1 MKKIMTILA
10 VILFAF
16 TGIGGSVFYL
26 ADIPAAVQEDQN
38 KDNFDEDGDTN
49 TTASG
54 YWSSSSYYASSFAG
68 GTGESDKP
76 YLIETAAQLARMAY
90 LINGSS
96 YASYNTK
103 SYELTADIDL
113 SAHYWVPIGNDHDFM
128 GTFYGGYHVIKGMTC
143 YMSSATDS
151 NYKVGCALFGNAK
164 KDAEIYAFSMTSIS
178 ITTASVAF
186 DTSKYYKFAGV
197 VAQLSCDSGS
207 CMLFNVNIFGSIQS
221 SFTGSPY
228 ELLMGG
234 AVGYAE
240 NAGISGI
247 QSYVTIRDSG
257 SSSSSSTRNAYCG
270 GIVGW
275 AASGCTLYGTAMLG
289 YIDFYGLGTNSA
301 AGGIAGQLAGGA
313 TLKESYAVR
322 GESIGSYYWLSRYAA
337 GGLVGK
343 VNNGTIASSWAWLA
357 LKVNSGLSTTYKGA
371 LVGHATNLKIYSVM
385 TCASSTLENCSNTC
399 GYGSYSG
406 GGITVTTGVSTFRR
420 SSSFNNYMYNSSYSE
435 SSKWYSGSPWY
446 FNYTFYNHLNYGF
459 PVLKAMCAQAYVQGN
474 SYVKTYGVKATGTG
488 VDTSYTADGND
499 GTQSGIY
506 FLIGGSLNVNT
517 TGESGSYFRYL
528 SRRAKDPIKVSSDTG
543 SLTAKSATVSDC
555 AGDYSYVHGYT
566 SNNINFYAFYSPPA
580 SKYWQSNYASAFA
593 GGTGTSSDPYL
604 ISNGSQLARLAYLSN
619 SASDYS
625 TYNSLYY
632 KLTDDIDI
640 SDRLWTPIGLLYNF
654 TGNFNG
660 NGFTIKGL
668 WCQIFSD
675 DDPVYTKT
683 SSAVNSMGLFGGVYG
698 GGYVS
703 NFVLVDV
710 DIGGDEAYQNMI
722 VAPKYSM
729 RAGAVS
735 AHLASIDST
744 VATISQVGV
753 FGSINIEFW
762 NSIGYVGGIVGYVN
776 GNILLEKSFNYAS
789 VRSECQYGSTSSGYT
804 GGIAGIVYGSSSIT
818 PIIDNCYN
826 AGYVYGE
833 GAYTGG
839 LVGESYSGTYS
850 AYYRRCYN
858 VGSVNGYYYKGGLFG
873 YIYGSGGTVNNC
885 FTDANISS
893 IYKFDRYSNYKNYDY
908 RASFVG
914 YNSSGTFSYC
924 SYNSSKCSSMIY
936 NGTTTNMSNI
946 SPFASSTTAQSYSFT
961 PFSSGSYTWSRSSSL
976 STSTTYTWRL
986 PNSST
991 TKYLNEGYPVMSWSL
1006 RQRDVTTNFSQ
1017 CGTATIALTGS
1028 GATSGEAQSYSRFGI
1043 LGMNVKIITTPTAGS
1058 YGDYTGV
1065 YETKSDGSTKV
1076 KISEE
1081 TYYYEFT
1088 KGSTYDRVG
1097 VISRG
1102 SSTANMT
1109 GILFSTSDFS
1119 TSYVYRIYWTENNA
1133 YGVSGG
1139 TVSFKNIYF
1148 EYKTSSTATY
1158 WNSLNLPTVVKSYN
1172 GVYSDGDYRSVN
1184 WQSSAISGNSF
1195 SKSCYALGKSS
1206 DTYPSATGTPTVQ
1219 YVSNSVKARKS
1230 FVFTY
1235 NSSSHNKIRIGLNGD
1250 QADATFWF
1258 STSTLSSGN
1267 TYRVVF
1273 VDNTTT
1279 YGTAG
1284 KGGSLSDIKLQW
1296 QSGSVWI
1303 DVPIPDPGSTSNG
1316 SVSRTDNYTLSFSA
1330 NSVSGNTYSNSK
1342 VQLWKTDTFVS
1353 EISATTIS
1361 ATTQYYWTTFIKGSG
1376 YYGNAY
1382 SYYAVYTARPVT
1394 FNVRVVAYTPFENA
1408 VNFPT
1413 SYSTVGSF
1421 GYSRYTTGNPMIT
1434 TKTTGSS
1441 LYNTTITSYVYR
1453 ALTLTS
1459 SVANSSWQFRGWY
1472 SSTNSIILPSDC
1484 AGTASSTSSSFS
1496 ITPENNTTRY
1506 YFAVFQPKQETI
1518 SFEGTYTSEDDGT
1531 TYTRKSSSSG
1541 YPYAMIK
1548 YVKPTYSA
1556 ITNNTTTTQYS
1567 YTTSPTSIT
1576 YTINKTYTLS
1586 ITGNGNYTF
1595 VGWYYG
1601 DTDTPT
1607 LLSTSTTY
1615 SVSGTIPTDI
1625 HARFKRKVVNYDVYI
1640 MTDEG
1645 TGTYVNSAN
1654 GGNPTW
1660 DYYNRT
1666 NAYIH
1671 TTLSSLTHFEIQAGT
1686 TVNIGYSN
1694 DYYAKDGYKFMG
1706 VSTNATAPTYSG
1718 SSNGLNIRSL
1728 TAGSSTTSTYKIY
1741 LFYKKIT
1748 TNNRLKHATKNLT
1761 KISNVNVSNVVK
1773 DHEFKLNENGF
1784 YESQIFGQNYDYAL
1798 AKVSFRLAEAGDV
1811 TFDYI
1816 SYGEMY
1822 QDYGIFGNLDTT
1834 LSSSYSIDSS
1844 SYIKLSTNGQY
1855 NDGKLRQ
1862 LVYKSVSAGDHYVY
1876 VKYRKDSSGSAG
1888 YDSLQFRLVTEYSK
1902 TSYWYFE
1909 DGEYPQS
1916 YVGDELN
1923 NTLTSGVA
1931 TSLGYLDYNNG
1942 KTDITMSSDPK
1953 EENPIMIYSYSG
1965 KKYAAMKAPKTQTLI
1980 MNDGNSYTFTEGKTY
1995 CFAFEPI
2002 RWRVNGE
2009 EPLVHNEAVMTGTTY
2024 YTLSKDLKYQDKI
2037 TVNMWAYMDNWSEY
2051 ATQNMV
2057 MLSCSESGG
2066 FSIETSEDSSQYVR
2080 YTAYDKGV
2088 GYKYADMLG
2097 VRWASLAPG
2106 WHMFTFTFNGSYI
2119 TGYVDG
2125 NIMGPTSSTFTS
2137 GEIGYNANNTIF
2149 VGAEAADNTT
2159 TPETSRRFIGKVDKD
2174 IKIVNYAMTSSEIS
2188 NLYKEFNLKS
2198 YWNFGERRT
2207 GFDVVSQNVLGFGAV
2222 NSDLTDVKEDWK
2234 FEESNMYK
2242 NVSKSSTSSTG
2253 VANASFKYKQNG
2265 EATLYS
2271 KMLYWGA
2278 SSSNSGD
2285 IYDYIKIDNIREGEQ
2300 FVLNVSLLSGTITA
2314 SGYPAIVLDV
2324 VKDDKSGL
2332 TTRNNAEIY
2341 FKTGTTSYSA
2351 TLTVKEGTVKEGSLL
2366 KVWFWK
2372 DSTYT
2377 LTCEN
2382 VVLKIEVKRI
2392 PAHDYQYF
2400 APTSAGQDKVKSY
2413 VLLEENI
2420 RVASMKELE
2429 YNLND
2434 LRANASDMVAFFMGV
2449 DADKYCEYWTRDL
2462 GVYLKNGYTIT
2473 SNGQKKTAWLN
2484 RVSGIRFSIT
2494 FAEGWNGF

>member
-10 VILFAF
+10 IILFAF
-16 TGIGGSVFYL
+16 TCVGGSVFYL
-26 ADIPAAVQEDQN
+26 ADIPAAVQEEKN
-38 KDNFDEDGDTN
+38 KDNFDEDGETN

-54 YWSSSSYYASSFAG
+54 YWSSYYASSFAG

-76 YLIETAAQLARMAY
+76 YLIETAEQLARMAY

-164 KDAEIYAFSMTSIS
+164 QNAEIYSFSMTGIS

-207 CMLFNVNIFGSIQS
+207 CMLFNVNIFGTIQS
-221 SFTGSPY
+221 SFSGSPY

-234 AVGYAE
+234 AVGYAQ

-247 QSYVTIRDSG
+247 QSYVTIRDSS

-270 GIVGW
+270 GVVGW
-275 AASGCTLYGTAMLG
+275 AASGCSLYGTAMLG
-289 YIDFYGLGTNSA
+289 YIDFYGLGTNS
-301 AGGIAGQLAGGA
+301 GGGGLVGQLSGGA
-313 TLKESYAVR
+313 EIKESYAVY
-322 GESIGSYYWLSRYAA
+322 GTNPGGSFWLSRYAG
-337 GGLVGK
+337 GGLVGR
-343 VNNGTIASSWAWLA
+343 VNTGKIISSWSYLGIYLNSSSFSTKYKGGLVGYASSLTIYCAA
-357 LKVNSGLSTTYKGA
+357 LYNSTSIGYT
-371 LVGHATNLKIYSVM
+371 YSVGNNSFSGSG
-385 TCASSTLENCSNTC
+385 ASWLSAAS
-399 GYGSYSG
+399 
-406 GGITVTTGVSTFRR
+406 FRR
-420 SSSFNNYMYNSSYSE
+420 SSTFNSYMQNDSYSE
-435 SSKWYSGSPWY
+435 SQKWWYGSPW
-446 FNYTFYNHLNYGF
+446 NYDSDSYNHLNYGF

-474 SYVKTYGVKATGTG
+474 SYLKTYGVKTTGTG
-488 VDTSYTADGND
+488 VDTSYTAGGND

-506 FLIGGSLNVNT
+506 FLIGGSLTVNT

-528 SRRAKDPIKVSSDTG
+528 SRRAKDLMKVSSDTG
-543 SLTAKSATVSDC
+543 SLTTKSATVSDC

-580 SKYWQSNYASAFA
+580 SKYWQSNYASSFA
-593 GGTGTSSDPYL
+593 GGSGTSSSPYL
-604 ISNGSQLARLAYLSN
+604 ISNGAQLARLAYLSN

-640 SDRLWTPIGLLYNF
+640 SDRIWTPIGLKYNF

-675 DDPVYTKT
+675 DDPVYTNT

-710 DIGGDEAYQNMI
+710 DIGGDETYQNMI

-729 RAGAVS
+729 RTGAVS
-735 AHLASIDST
+735 AHLASTNST

-753 FGSINIEFW
+753 FGSINIKFW
-762 NSIGYVGGIVGYVN
+762 NYIGYVGGIVGFVN
-776 GNILLEKSFNYAS
+776 GNILLEKSFNYAG
-789 VRSECQYGSTSSGYT
+789 VRSECQYGSTYSGYT
-804 GGIAGIVYGSSSIT
+804 GGIAGEVYGSSSST

-833 GAYTGG
+833 GVYTGG
-839 LVGESYSGTYS
+839 LVGESYSGTYK
-850 AYYRRCYN
+850 ANYRRCYN
-858 VGSVNGYYYKGGLFG
+858 IGDVTGFYYKGGLFG
-873 YIYGSGGTVNNC
+873 CINGSGGTVNNC
-885 FTDANISS
+885 FTDADLYPV
-893 IYKFDRYSNYKNYDY
+893 YKYDKYGSNKNYNY
-908 RASFVG
+908 RGSFVG
-914 YNSSGTFSYC
+914 YNNNGTIDYC
-924 SYNSSKCSSMIY
+924 GYNSSKCSAEIY
-936 NGTTTNMSNI
+936 SG
-946 SPFASSTTAQSYSFT
+946 SSTNIYTTFSFT
-961 PFSSGSYTWSRSSSL
+961 QSSIVQNSGFGVFKGGPYTWSRAMGL
-976 STSTTYTWRL
+976 STSS
-986 PNSST
+986 SST
-991 TKYLNEGYPVMSWSL
+991 WQFPSSVSNLYLNNGYAVLQWSL
-1006 RQRDVTTNFSQ
+1006 RLRDVTTNFSQ

-1028 GATSGEAQSYSRFGI
+1028 GATSGEAQSYNRYGI
-1043 LGMNVKIITTPTAGS
+1043 LGMGIKIFTTPTAGS
-1058 YGDYTGV
+1058 YGDYTGI
-1065 YETKSDGSTKV
+1065 YETKSNGSTKV
-1076 KISEE
+1076 KISEDP
-1081 TYYYEFT
+1081 TYYEFT
-1088 KGSTYDRVG
+1088 PDSTYDNIRVLLNANSKQSG
-1097 VISRG
+1097 ISFYTSG
-1102 SSTANMT
+1102 FTAGTTYRVYFVDNNQY
-1109 GILFSTSDFS
+1109 GTSGAS
-1119 TSYVYRIYWTENNA
+1119 CYI
-1133 YGVSGG
+1133 
-1139 TVSFKNIYF
+1139 KNICFKQLSYGSWSTMSLPEIRNTYEGSF
-1148 EYKTSSTATY
+1148 VNKTYNST
-1158 WNSLNLPTVVKSYN
+1158 
-1172 GVYSDGDYRSVN
+1172 D
-1184 WQSSAISGNSF
+1184 WQANAISGNTYSGMVVQLWNDGTF
-1195 SKSCYALGKSS
+1195 VRNLSS
-1206 DTYPSATGTPTVQ
+1206 PKVEYN
-1219 YVSNSVKARKS
+1219 SNSVKAKKS

-1235 NSSSHNKIRIGLNGD
+1235 NSSSHNRIRIGLNGN
-1250 QADATFWF
+1250 QADATFWV
-1258 STSTLSSGN
+1258 SASILSSGS
-1267 TYRVVF
+1267 TYRIVF

-1296 QSGSVWI
+1296 QNGSTWI
-1303 DVPIPDPGSTSNG
+1303 DMPIPNPNAPSNG
-1316 SVSRTDNYTLSFSA
+1316 TVTRVDGYTLRFSA
-1330 NSVSGNTYSNSK
+1330 NGVSGNTYDYSK

-1353 EISATTIS
+1353 EISATTVS
-1361 ATTQYYWTTFIKGSG
+1361 ATTQYYWKTFIKGSG

-1394 FNVRVVAYTPFENA
+1394 FNVRVVAYTPFDSS
-1408 VNFPT
+1408 VNLPS

-1421 GYSRYTTGNPMIT
+1421 GYSCYTTGNPMIT
-1434 TKTTGSS
+1434 TKTSGSS
-1441 LYNTTITSYVYR
+1441 LYNSTVPSYVYR
-1453 ALTLTS
+1453 PLTLTS
-1459 SVANSSWQFRGWY
+1459 AVSNSSWQFRGWY
-1472 SSTNSIILPSDC
+1472 SSTSSTITASAC
-1484 AGTASSTSSSFS
+1484 SGTALSTSSSYS
-1496 ITPENNTTRY
+1496 ITPSDNTTKY

-1518 SFEGTYTSEDDGT
+1518 SFAGTYTSEDDGA
-1531 TYTRKSSSSG
+1531 TYSRKTSSSG
-1541 YPYAMIK
+1541 YPYATLK

-1556 ITNNTTTTQYS
+1556 IIGSTTTSQNSSTV
-1567 YTTSPTSIT
+1567 SPTSIT

-1586 ITGNGNYTF
+1586 ITSNGNYTF

-1601 DTDTPT
+1601 DTPT
-1607 LLSTSTTY
+1607 LLSESTTY
-1615 SVSGTIPTDI
+1615 SASGTIPTGI

-1666 NAYIH
+1666 NNYTH
-1671 TTLSSLTHFEIQAGT
+1671 TALTTTNHFEIQAGT
-1686 TVNIGYSN
+1686 NISIGYSN
-1694 DYYAKDGYKFMG
+1694 DYYAKPGYKFMG
-1706 VSTNATAPTYSG
+1706 VSTNATAPTYTGSG
-1718 SSNGLNIRSL
+1718 NGLNIRSL
-1728 TAGSSTTSTYKIY
+1728 TAGNSTTSTYKIY
-1741 LFYKKIT
+1741 FFYKKT
-1748 TNNRLKHATKNLT
+1748 AANKLKRATENLA
-1761 KISNVNVSNVVK
+1761 KISNVSVSTISGYNFVI
-1773 DHEFKLNENGF
+1773 NNNGF
-1784 YESQIFGQNYDYAL
+1784 YESQNFGYNNSYSL
-1798 AKVSFRLAEAGDV
+1798 AKVSFTLASAADI

-1816 SYGEMY
+1816 SYGESSC
-1822 QDYGIFGNLDTT
+1822 DYGVFSNVDTT
-1834 LSSSYSIDSS
+1834 LSSSYTADSTNV
-1844 SYIKLSTNGQY
+1844 KLSTIGQY

-1862 LVYKSVSAGDHYVY
+1862 LVYKNVSAGNHYVY
-1876 VKYRKDSSGSAG
+1876 VKYRKDSSVHYG

-1916 YVGDELN
+1916 YVGDAMN
-1923 NTLTSGVA
+1923 NTLIA
-1931 TSLGYLDYNNG
+1931 NASLIGYLDYNNG
-1942 KTDITMSSDPK
+1942 KADITKTSNSS
-1953 EENPIMIYSYSG
+1953 ENIIKVYSYSG
-1965 KKYAAMKAPKTQTLI
+1965 KKYAAMKAPKTQTLT
-1980 MNDGNSYTFTEGKTY
+1980 MNDGYSYTFTGGNLY
-1995 CFAFEPI
+1995 FFAFEPI

-2009 EPLVHNEAVMTGTTY
+2009 EPLTHDEVQMTGSTY
-2024 YTLSKDLKYQDKI
+2024 YTLSKDLKYEDKI
-2037 TVNMWAYMDNWSEY
+2037 SVNIWAYMDNWSEY
-2051 ATQNMV
+2051 AAQNMV
-2057 MLSCSESGG
+2057 MLSCTESGG
-2066 FSIETSEDSSQYVR
+2066 FNIETSEDSNQYIC

-2088 GYKYADMLG
+2088 GYKHANMLG
-2097 VRWASLAPG
+2097 KRWVDLSPG
-2106 WHMFTFTFNGSYI
+2106 WHLFSFTFDGNCI

-2125 NIMGPTSSTFTS
+2125 SMQGPTSDTFTS
-2137 GEIGYNANNTIF
+2137 KKIGYNNNNTIF
-2149 VGAEAADNTT
+2149 VGAEASDNAT
-2159 TPETSRRFIGKVDKD
+2159 TPAESGKFIGKVDRD
-2174 IKIVNYAMTSSEIS
+2174 IKIVNYAMTSTEIN
-2188 NLYKEFNLKS
+2188 NLYKEYDLKS
-2198 YWNFGERRT
+2198 FWEFGERRT

-2222 NSDLTDVKEDWK
+2222 ASDLASVKENWK

-2242 NVSKSSTSSTG
+2242 NVSKSNSSTSSTG
-2253 VANASFKYKQNG
+2253 VADSSFKYKQSSDTVLYNK
-2265 EATLYS
+2265 TLN
-2271 KMLYWGA
+2271 WG
-2278 SSSNSGD
+2278 STPSNSGD
-2285 IYDYIKIDNIREGEQ
+2285 IYDYIKIENLTEGEK
-2300 FVLNVSLLSGTITA
+2300 FVLNVSVESGTITA
-2314 SGYPAIVLDV
+2314 SGYPALVLDI
-2324 VKDDKSGL
+2324 VKGDKSGL

-2341 FKTGTTSYSA
+2341 FKTGTTNYSA
-2351 TLTVKEGTVKEGSLL
+2351 SMTVKAGTVNEGSLL

>member
-10 VILFAF
+10 IILFAF
-16 TGIGGSVFYL
+16 TCVGGSVFYL
-26 ADIPAAVQEDQN
+26 ADIPAAVQEEKN
-38 KDNFDEDGDTN
+38 KENYDENEETN

-54 YWSSSSYYASSFAG
+54 YWSSYYASSFAG

-76 YLIETAAQLARMAY
+76 YLIETAEQLARMAY

-164 KDAEIYAFSMTSIS
+164 QNAEIYSFSMTGIS

-207 CMLFNVNIFGSIQS
+207 CMLFNVNIFGTIQS
-221 SFTGSPY
+221 SFSGSPY

-234 AVGYAE
+234 AVGYAQ

-247 QSYVTIRDSG
+247 QSYVTIRDSS

-270 GIVGW
+270 GVVGW
-275 AASGCTLYGTAMLG
+275 AASGCSLYGTAMLG
-289 YIDFYGLGTNSA
+289 YIDFYGLGTNS
-301 AGGIAGQLAGGA
+301 GGGGLVGQLSGGA
-313 TLKESYAVR
+313 EIKESYAVY
-322 GESIGSYYWLSRYAA
+322 GTNPGGSFWLSRYAG
-337 GGLVGK
+337 GGLVGR
-343 VNNGTIASSWAWLA
+343 VNTGKIISSWSYLGIYLNSSSFSTKYKGGLVGYASSLTIYCAA
-357 LKVNSGLSTTYKGA
+357 LYNSTSIGYT
-371 LVGHATNLKIYSVM
+371 YSVGNNS
-385 TCASSTLENCSNTC
+385 CSGSGASWLSAAS
-399 GYGSYSG
+399 
-406 GGITVTTGVSTFRR
+406 FRR
-420 SSSFNNYMYNSSYSE
+420 SSTFNSYMQNDSYSE
-435 SSKWYSGSPWY
+435 SQKWWYGSPW
-446 FNYTFYNHLNYGF
+446 NYDSDSYNHLNYGF

-474 SYVKTYGVKATGTG
+474 SYLKTYGVKTTGTG
-488 VDTSYTADGND
+488 VDTSYTAGGND

-506 FLIGGSLNVNT
+506 FLIGGSLTVNT

-528 SRRAKDPIKVSSDTG
+528 SRRAKDLMKVSSDTG
-543 SLTAKSATVSDC
+543 SLTTKSATVSDC

-580 SKYWQSNYASAFA
+580 SKYWQSNYASSFA
-593 GGTGTSSDPYL
+593 GGSGTSSSPYL
-604 ISNGSQLARLAYLSN
+604 ISNGAQLARLAYLSN

-640 SDRLWTPIGLLYNF
+640 SDRIWTPIGLKYDF

-675 DDPVYTKT
+675 DDPVYTDT

-710 DIGGDEAYQNMI
+710 DIGGDETYQNMI

-729 RAGAVS
+729 RTGAVS
-735 AHLASIDST
+735 AHLASINST

-753 FGSINIEFW
+753 FGSINIKFW
-762 NSIGYVGGIVGYVN
+762 NYIGYVGGIVGYVN

-789 VRSECQYGSTSSGYT
+789 VRSECQYGSTYSGYT
-804 GGIAGIVYGSSSIT
+804 GGIAGEVYGSSSST

-833 GAYTGG
+833 GVYTGG
-839 LVGESYSGTYS
+839 LVGESYSGTYK
-850 AYYRRCYN
+850 ANYRRCYN
-858 VGSVNGYYYKGGLFG
+858 IGDVTGFYYKGGLFG
-873 YIYGSGGTVNNC
+873 CINGSGGTVNNC
-885 FTDANISS
+885 FTDADLYLV
-893 IYKFDRYSNYKNYDY
+893 YKYDKYGSNKNYNY
-908 RASFVG
+908 RGSFVG
-914 YNSSGTFSYC
+914 YNNNGTIDYC
-924 SYNSSKCSSMIY
+924 GYNSSKCSAEIY
-936 NGTTTNMSNI
+936 SG
-946 SPFASSTTAQSYSFT
+946 SSTNIYTTFSFT
-961 PFSSGSYTWSRSSSL
+961 QSSIVQNFGFGVFKGEPYTWSRASGL
-976 STSTTYTWRL
+976 STSS
-986 PNSST
+986 SST
-991 TKYLNEGYPVMSWSL
+991 WQFPSSVSNLYLNNGYAVLQWSL
-1006 RQRDVTTNFSQ
+1006 RLRDVTANFSQ

-1028 GATSGEAQSYSRFGI
+1028 GATSGEAQSYNRYGI
-1043 LGMNVKIITTPTAGS
+1043 LGMGIKIFTTPTAGS
-1058 YGDYTGV
+1058 YGDYTGI
-1065 YETKSDGSTKV
+1065 YETKSNGSTKV
-1076 KISEE
+1076 KISEDP
-1081 TYYYEFT
+1081 TYYEFT
-1088 KGSTYDRVG
+1088 PDSTYDNIRVLLNANSKQSG
-1097 VISRG
+1097 ISFYTSG
-1102 SSTANMT
+1102 FTAGTTYRVYFVDNNQY
-1109 GILFSTSDFS
+1109 GTSGAS
-1119 TSYVYRIYWTENNA
+1119 CYI
-1133 YGVSGG
+1133 
-1139 TVSFKNIYF
+1139 KNICFKQLSYGSWSTMSLPEIRNTYEGSF
-1148 EYKTSSTATY
+1148 VNKTYNST
-1158 WNSLNLPTVVKSYN
+1158 
-1172 GVYSDGDYRSVN
+1172 D
-1184 WQSSAISGNSF
+1184 WQANAISGNTYSGMVVQLWNDGTF
-1195 SKSCYALGKSS
+1195 VRNLSS
-1206 DTYPSATGTPTVQ
+1206 PNIEYN
-1219 YVSNSVKARKS
+1219 SNSVKAKKS

-1235 NSSSHNKIRIGLNGD
+1235 NSSSHNRIRIGLNGN
-1250 QADATFWF
+1250 QADATFWV
-1258 STSTLSSGN
+1258 SASILSSGS
-1267 TYRVVF
+1267 TYRIVF

-1296 QSGSVWI
+1296 QNGSTWI
-1303 DVPIPDPGSTSNG
+1303 DMPIPDPSAPSNG
-1316 SVSRTDNYTLSFSA
+1316 TVTRVDGYTLRFSA
-1330 NSVSGNTYSNSK
+1330 NGVSGNTYDYSK

-1353 EISATTIS
+1353 EISATTVS
-1361 ATTQYYWTTFIKGSG
+1361 ATTQYYWKTFIKGSG

-1394 FNVRVVAYTPFENA
+1394 FNVRVVAYTPFDSS
-1408 VNFPT
+1408 VNLPS

-1421 GYSRYTTGNPMIT
+1421 GYSCYTTGNPIIT
-1434 TKTTGSS
+1434 TKTSGSS
-1441 LYNTTITSYVYR
+1441 LYNSTVPSYVYR
-1453 ALTLTS
+1453 PLTLTS
-1459 SVANSSWQFRGWY
+1459 AVSNSSWQFRGWY
-1472 SSTNSIILPSDC
+1472 SSTSSTITASAC
-1484 AGTASSTSSSFS
+1484 SGTALSTSSSYS
-1496 ITPENNTTRY
+1496 ITPSDNTTKY

-1518 SFEGTYTSEDDGT
+1518 SFAGTYTSEDDGA
-1531 TYTRKSSSSG
+1531 TYSRKTSSSG
-1541 YPYAMIK
+1541 YPYATLK

-1556 ITNNTTTTQYS
+1556 IIGSTTTSQNSSTA
-1567 YTTSPTSIT
+1567 SPTSIT

-1586 ITGNGNYTF
+1586 ITSNGNYTF

-1601 DTDTPT
+1601 DTPT

-1615 SVSGTIPTDI
+1615 SASGTIPTGI

-1666 NAYIH
+1666 NNYTH
-1671 TTLSSLTHFEIQAGT
+1671 TALTTTNHFEIQAGT
-1686 TVNIGYSN
+1686 NISIGYSN
-1694 DYYAKDGYKFMG
+1694 DYYAKPGYKFMG
-1706 VSTNATAPTYSG
+1706 VSTNATAPTYIGSG
-1718 SSNGLNIRSL
+1718 NGLNIRSL
-1728 TAGSSTTSTYKIY
+1728 TAGDSTTLTYKIY
-1741 LFYKKIT
+1741 FFYKKT
-1748 TNNRLKHATKNLT
+1748 AANKLKRATENLA
-1761 KISNVNVSNVVK
+1761 KISNVSVSTISGYNFVI
-1773 DHEFKLNENGF
+1773 NNNGF
-1784 YESQIFGQNYDYAL
+1784 YESQNFGYNNSYSL
-1798 AKVSFRLAEAGDV
+1798 AKVSFTLASAADI

-1816 SYGEMY
+1816 SYGESSC
-1822 QDYGIFGNLDTT
+1822 DYGIFSNIDTT
-1834 LSSSYSIDSS
+1834 LSSSYNPDSS
-1844 SYIKLSTNGQY
+1844 NVKLSTIGLR

-1862 LVYKSVSAGDHYVY
+1862 LIYENVSAGNHYVY
-1876 VKYRKDSSGSAG
+1876 VKYRKDNSLHYG

-1916 YVGDELN
+1916 YVGDAMN
-1923 NTLTSGVA
+1923 NTLIA
-1931 TSLGYLDYNNG
+1931 NASLIGYLDYNNG
-1942 KTDITMSSDPK
+1942 KADITKTSNSS
-1953 EENPIMIYSYSG
+1953 ENIIKVYSYSG
-1965 KKYAAMKAPKTQTLI
+1965 KKYAAMKAPKTQTLT
-1980 MNDGNSYTFTEGKTY
+1980 MNDGYSYTFTGGNLY
-1995 CFAFEPI
+1995 FFAFEPI

-2009 EPLVHNEAVMTGTTY
+2009 EQLTHDEVQMTGSTY
-2024 YTLSKDLKYQDKI
+2024 YTLSKDLKYEDKI
-2037 TVNMWAYMDNWSEY
+2037 SVNIWAYMDNWSEY
-2051 ATQNMV
+2051 AAQNMV
-2057 MLSCSESGG
+2057 MLSCTESGG
-2066 FSIETSEDSSQYVR
+2066 FNIETSEDSNQYIC

-2088 GYKYADMLG
+2088 GYKHANMLG
-2097 VRWASLAPG
+2097 KRWVDLSPG
-2106 WHMFTFTFNGSYI
+2106 WHLFSFTFDGNCI

-2125 NIMGPTSSTFTS
+2125 SMQGPTSDTFTS
-2137 GEIGYNANNTIF
+2137 KKIGYNNNNTIF
-2149 VGAEAADNTT
+2149 VGAEASDNAT
-2159 TPETSRRFIGKVDKD
+2159 TPAESGKFIGKVDRD
-2174 IKIVNYAMTSSEIS
+2174 IKIVNYAMTSTEIN
-2188 NLYKEFNLKS
+2188 NLYKEYDLKS
-2198 YWNFGERRT
+2198 FWEFGERRT

-2222 NSDLTDVKEDWK
+2222 ASDLASVKENWK

-2242 NVSKSSTSSTG
+2242 NVSKSNSSTSSTG
-2253 VANASFKYKQNG
+2253 VADSSFKYKQSSDTVLYNK
-2265 EATLYS
+2265 TLN
-2271 KMLYWGA
+2271 WG
-2278 SSSNSGD
+2278 STPSNSGD
-2285 IYDYIKIDNIREGEQ
+2285 IYDYIKIENLTEGEK
-2300 FVLNVSLLSGTITA
+2300 FVLNVSVESGTITA
-2314 SGYPAIVLDV
+2314 SGYPALVLDI
-2324 VKDDKSGL
+2324 VKGDNGL

-2341 FKTGTTSYSA
+2341 FKTGTTNYSA
-2351 TLTVKEGTVKEGSLL
+2351 TMTVKAGTVNEGSLL